1 MSNIDTQPQSIL
13 TESDLAD
20 QLKVSTKLLQK
31 MRQEGTGPKYVKIG
45 RLVRYRRQ
53 DIEAYLEKFTLNFS
67 HEEHSA

>member
-67 HEEHSA
+67 HE